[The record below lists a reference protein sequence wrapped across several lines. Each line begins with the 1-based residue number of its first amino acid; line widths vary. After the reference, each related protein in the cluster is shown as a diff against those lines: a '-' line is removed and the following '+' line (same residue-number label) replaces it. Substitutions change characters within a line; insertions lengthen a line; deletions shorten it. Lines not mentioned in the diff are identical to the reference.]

1 MKKLYMSAF
10 LLCTVMSISAQE
22 VLWQKD
28 IKSSTQD
35 FLSQVTTT
43 IDQQY
48 LITGSSIRAVP
59 FGSAQGTTQF
69 QGANQSQGA
78 TQSQGT
84 KQNNGYDF
92 HLVKLNQQ
100 GEEVWEKYFSG
111 QNHDFLSA
119 TVATQEG
126 GFLISGTTFSG
137 KGLDKKDD
145 SKGGSDIWLIR
156 INEFGDELWQKTL
169 GTAQDEE
176 AKAVIQTTDFG
187 FFVAG
192 NATLRQTQGTGGFGS
207 KDVIVSKIDKNGK
220 ELSQLILGGKGLDE
234 VEKMIPTL
242 DGGALLGIYSRSGA
256 VLNEKLKV
264 NNEKSATSN
273 QISATSK
280 QTENFG
286 EGDFWIVK
294 LSKEGKV
301 EWEKNFGGKGD
312 DHLRTLAMTSTG
324 YIVGGE
330 SRSER
335 SGNKTVGIEE
345 GTDIWLISL
354 NDRGEELWQ
363 KSYNFKN
370 RDILMGMNVIQ
381 RKDEREKNKD
391 LTKGILLGG
400 YTQAEGRIEADDE
413 TFWMLYLD
421 QNGNEQWR
429 KHVKGE
435 SRQREERLSDIRLNR
450 DGSII
455 LAGTSAEELGKENW
469 KIVKLGDKQ
478 LDQLIEKQDIKIYP
492 NPVSEYCY
500 VEIGLDG
507 VGESESWR
515 VGGFEAEITIYDMGG
530 RQLQSLKTKNKVTK
544 INTQNLIQGAYL
556 VTVKT
561 NYNKTANAKI
571 IKK

>member
-1 MKKLYMSAF
+1 MNKLYMSA
-10 LLCTVMSISAQE
+10 LLVCTAGVLYAQE
-22 VLWQKD
+22 VVWQKD

-35 FLSQVTTT
+35 FLSQVSTT

-48 LITGSSIRAVP
+48 LITGSSI
-59 FGSAQGTTQF
+59 
-69 QGANQSQGA
+69 QSKKI
-78 TQSQGT
+78 TSEN

-126 GFLISGTTFSG
+126 GFLLAGTSYSG

-145 SKGGSDIWLIR
+145 AKGGSDIWLIR

-169 GTAQDEE
+169 GSAQDEE
-176 AKAVIQTTDFG
+176 ARSVIQTTDFG

-192 NATLRQTQGTGGFGS
+192 NVQNAPKGYGS
-207 KDVIVSKIDKNGK
+207 KDVLVSRLDKNGK
-220 ELSQLILGGKGLDE
+220 ELSQIIVGGKGLDE
-234 VEKMIPTL
+234 VEKMIPTI
-242 DGGALLGIYSRSGA
+242 DGGALLGIYSRSNTGG
-256 VLNEKLKV
+256 
-264 NNEKSATSN
+264 
-273 QISATSK
+273 SK
-280 QTENFG
+280 KTENFG
-286 EGDFWIVK
+286 EGDYWIVK
-294 LSKEGKV
+294 LSKDGKV

-312 DHLRTLAMTSTG
+312 DHLRTLAMTTTG

-345 GTDIWLISL
+345 GTDVWLISL
-354 NDRGEELWQ
+354 NDRGEEIWQ

-370 RDILMGMNVIQ
+370 RDILMGMNMI
-381 RKDEREKNKD
+381 KTGDDKNS
-391 LTKGILLGG
+391 KGILLGG
-400 YTQAEGRIEADDE
+400 YTQAEVRIEADDE

-435 SRQREERLSDIRLNR
+435 SRKKEERLSDIKLNR

-492 NPVSEYCY
+492 NPVSDYCY
-500 VEIGLDG
+500 VEIG
-507 VGESESWR
+507 
-515 VGGFEAEITIYDMGG
+515 FEFKEADITLYDMGG
-530 RQLQSLKTKNKVTK
+530 RQLQTLKTKNKVTK

-556 VTVKT
+556 VTVKS
-561 NYNKTANAKI
+561 NENKTANTKI

>member
-1 MKKLYMSAF
+1 MNKIYSGALF
-10 LLCTVMSISAQE
+10 LCSVLGVSAQE
-22 VLWQKD
+22 VIWQKD

-48 LITGSSIRAVP
+48 LITGSSIPSRA
-59 FGSAQGTTQF
+59 SGTAAL
-69 QGANQSQGA
+69 ANNQQP
-78 TQSQGT
+78 
-84 KQNNGYDF
+84 NNGYDF

-119 TVATQEG
+119 TVNTQDG
-126 GFLISGTTFSG
+126 GFVLAGTSFSG
-137 KGLDKKDD
+137 KGLDKKED
-145 SKGGSDIWLIR
+145 SKGGSDFWLIR
-156 INEFGDELWQKTL
+156 INEFGDELWQKTI
-169 GTAQDEE
+169 GSSSDEE
-176 AKAVIQTTDFG
+176 ARAVIQTTDLG

-192 NATLRQTQGTGGFGS
+192 NIMTGSLREPQGTRTLGYGS
-207 KDVIVSKIDKNGK
+207 KDILVVKLDKNGK

-234 VEKMIPTL
+234 VEKMIPTK
-242 DGGALLGIYSRSGA
+242 DGGALLGVYSRSG
-256 VLNEKLKV
+256 VLTMNDKRLLM
-264 NNEKSATSN
+264 NDDSQNQGSASGINHQLSTITHAKASG
-273 QISATSK
+273 
-280 QTENFG
+280 NFG
-286 EGDFWIVK
+286 EGDYWIIK
-294 LSKEGKV
+294 LNKDGKV

-312 DHLRTLAMTSTG
+312 DHLRTLALTSTG
-324 YIVGGE
+324 YLIGGE

-345 GTDIWLISL
+345 GTDLWLISL
-354 NDRGEELWQ
+354 NERGEEVWQ

-370 RDILMGMNVIQ
+370 RDVLMGMSVIHNPSTDNNQ
-381 RKDEREKNKD
+381 PS
-391 LTKGILLGG
+391 TKGILLGG
-400 YTQAEGRIEADDE
+400 YTQAEGRIESDDE

-435 SRQREERLSDIRLNR
+435 SRKREERLSDIKLNR
-450 DGSII
+450 DGSIV

-469 KIVKLGDKQ
+469 KIVKLGDRQ
-478 LDQLIEKQDIKIYP
+478 IDQLIEKQDIKIYP
-492 NPVSEYCY
+492 NPVTDYAY
-500 VEIGLDG
+500 VE
-507 VGESESWR
+507 VGFDFTAADI
-515 VGGFEAEITIYDMGG
+515 VLYDMGG

-561 NYNKTANAKI
+561 NDNKTASAKL

>member
-1 MKKLYMSAF
+1 MRKFYLSA
-10 LLCTVMSISAQE
+10 LTLCMIPGVSAQE
-22 VLWQKD
+22 VVWQKD

-48 LITGSSIRAVP
+48 LITGSSIQS
-59 FGSAQGTTQF
+59 GSGKLEAG
-69 QGANQSQGA
+69 S
-78 TQSQGT
+78 

-100 GEEVWEKYFSG
+100 GEEIWEKYFSG
-111 QNHDFLSA
+111 QNHDYLSA
-119 TVATQEG
+119 TVTTQDG
-126 GFLISGTTFSG
+126 GFLLAGTSYSG
-137 KGLDKKDD
+137 KGLDKKED

-169 GTAQDEE
+169 GSSSDEE
-176 AKAVIQTTDFG
+176 ARAVIQTTDQG

-192 NATLRQTQGTGGFGS
+192 NVQNAAKGYGS
-207 KDVIVSKIDKNGK
+207 KDVFITKLDKDGK

-234 VEKMIPTL
+234 VEKMIPTK
-242 DGGALLGIYSRSGA
+242 DGGALLGMYSRSSA
-256 VLNEKLKV
+256 VQSKMYNV
-264 NNEKSATSN
+264 QSPQNTSDTRHLTTV
-273 QISATSK
+273 QK
-280 QTENFG
+280 QSDNFG
-286 EGDFWIVK
+286 EGDYWIVK
-294 LSKEGKV
+294 LDKNGKI

-312 DHLRTLAMTSTG
+312 DHLRTLALTSTG
-324 YIVGGE
+324 FIIGGE

-335 SGNKTVGIEE
+335 SGNKTVGLEE
-345 GTDIWLISL
+345 GTDLWLISL
-354 NDRGEELWQ
+354 NERGDEQWQ

-370 RDILMGMNVIQ
+370 RDILMGMSVLHSADD
-381 RKDEREKNKD
+381 KSS
-391 LTKGILLGG
+391 KGILLGG
-400 YTQAEGRIEADDE
+400 YTQAEGRIENDDE

-435 SRQREERLSDIRLNR
+435 SRKKEERLSDIKLNR

-478 LDQLIEKQDIKIYP
+478 VDQLIEKYDIKIYP
-492 NPVSEYCY
+492 NPVSDYAY
-500 VEIGLDG
+500 VEIGFDFKDADILL
-507 VGESESWR
+507 
-515 VGGFEAEITIYDMGG
+515 YDMSG
-530 RQLQSLKTKNKVTK
+530 RQLQSIKTKNKVTK
-544 INTQNLIQGAYL
+544 INTQALVQGAYL
-556 VTVKT
+556 ITIKT
-561 NYNKTANAKI
+561 DTNKTASAKL